1 MMRLKKMALPILA
14 LGLTACAST
23 SQPLATPI
31 VISECNPPPA
41 VLYQLPVKPSP
52 PIAGYHQKIF
62 SPTPQTTGNG
72 ASN

>member
-1 MMRLKKMALPILA
+1 MMRLNKMALPILA

-23 SQPLATPI
+23 SQPSVTPI

-41 VLYQLPVKPSP
+41 ALYQLPTKPSP
-52 PIAGYHQKIF
+52 PLTGYHQTIF
-62 SPTPQTTGNG
+62 SPTPQITESG